1 MAVTKAKKWFFGG
14 VSVFGLMLVG
24 QLACHVHLWT
34 SLNKIQDLHASP
46 ENFSKSAYISGKTGN
61 ALSIPFTGSVYRL
74 TDSTGSIWALTKS
87 DNVSNDE
94 FVAVKGYVQ
103 KEFTLD
109 DMGKWKPI
117 FALLKAKGVFDD
129 LSNPGAV
136 FIEKERQGILK
147 AAFSSV
153 W

>member
-1 MAVTKAKKWFFGG
+1 MAVTKAKKWFFYG
-14 VSVFGLMLVG
+14 VSFFGLMLVG

-34 SLNKIQDLHASP
+34 SLNKIQELQESP
-46 ENFSKSAYISGKTGN
+46 EDFSKGAYISGEIGN
-61 ALSIPFTGSVYRL
+61 ALSIPFTGSIYRL
-74 TDSTGSIWALTKS
+74 TDSSGSIWVLTKS

-94 FVAVKGYVQ
+94 YVAVKGRVQ
-103 KEFTLD
+103 TEFSLD
-109 DMGKWKPI
+109 DAGKWKPI
-117 FALLKAKGVFDD
+117 FALFKGEEILNE